1 MKKIESDLYYFANNI
16 YRVCVMGLSEKDL
29 AKVFVLNIYLDDK
42 SKESPL
48 YRNTEIVKKYK
59 EAISNR
65 QQEVLDYLSNSVVSG
80 RGTDVGSYSFVD
92 SGFDIICPTNL
103 IINEKS
109 LSNKINHGIKCSM
122 TYQNNFCGYYLYSRS
137 STGSKTPLRLSNS
150 VGIIDAGYRGNIM
163 SLFDNRPRVSY
174 EVKKGDRLSQICGP
188 NLICPI
194 WPNLVENESDLVMS
208 KRGSGGF
215 GSTGR

>member
-1 MKKIESDLYYFANNI
+1 MI
-16 YRVCVMGLSEKDL
+16 LSEKEL
-29 AKVFVLNIYLDDK
+29 SKVFVLNIYLDEK
-42 SKESPL
+42 SKDSSL
-48 YRNTEIVKKYK
+48 YKNSEIVKKYK
-59 EAISNR
+59 ESISIR
-65 QQEVLDYLSNSVVSG
+65 QNEVIDSLSNSAVSG
-80 RGTDVGSYSFVD
+80 RSSVDSYSFVD
-92 SGFDIICPTNL
+92 SGFDIICPTN
-103 IINEKS
+103 IIIKEKS

-122 TYQNNFCGYYLYSRS
+122 TYKNYFCAYYLYSRS

-163 SLFDNRPRVSY
+163 SLFDNRGTVSY

-194 WPNLVENESDLVMS
+194 WPNLVENEGDLIMS
-208 KRGSGGF
+208 KRGDCGF